1 MEVTASV
8 YAGMPISSRAHVLP
22 WSATKHHTSACRP
35 STALHITPVQA
46 AGVSDTSPT
55 PRNAHVQPAQY
66 LSDKS
71 SQGPSKSWDIKYIW
85 FPPPPPPPQE
95 ISFKKFGVWHC
106 VRDKWTLGGTGDT
119 QHFPVSVH
127 ERGASWVQ
135 LCAVEKDFC
144 PLLVLLLSFGEQG
157 EERAVCKYFNSSPL
171 LMQDPALRE
180 QRQAVYLLFSPTFQR
195 QWEHSRVPPPPHAA
209 LQQGHPTCPVC
220 HCATLVVLRALLWAR
235 GQPPKWG
242 TQWGSSSIHDWARGQ
257 LFHVKKSWGTSGDAP
272 ALASCWGTLVLRAG
286 IRSKLQAS
294 RFRSSGGLNNL
305 CWHCCAL
312 LDGIFQSLLS
322 PKYKSWIQAIAWCS
336 HPLQPNRHFGL
347 DAPVAQW

>member
-1 MEVTASV
+1 MREGPRGSSFVQWKRIFVPCLFCCWALGSRERRGQFASILILHLFWCKTQLWESK
-8 YAGMPISSRAHVLP
+8 GRQCICCSHPLFRGSESTRE
-22 WSATKHHTSACRP
+22 CR
-35 STALHITPVQA
+35 
-46 AGVSDTSPT
+46 
-55 PRNAHVQPAQY
+55 
-66 LSDKS
+66 
-71 SQGPSKSWDIKYIW
+71 
-85 FPPPPPPPQE
+85 
-95 ISFKKFGVWHC
+95 
-106 VRDKWTLGGTGDT
+106 
-119 QHFPVSVH
+119 
-127 ERGASWVQ
+127 
-135 LCAVEKDFC
+135 
-144 PLLVLLLSFGEQG
+144 LL
-157 EERAVCKYFNSSPL
+157 
-171 LMQDPALRE
+171 
-180 QRQAVYLLFSPTFQR
+180 
-195 QWEHSRVPPPPHAA
+195 
-209 LQQGHPTCPVC
+209 PTCPVC

-322 PKYKSWIQAIAWCS
+322 PKYKSWIQAVAWCS

-347 DAPVAQW
+347 DAPVAQWEQWKLQLIY